1 MKAVNKKE
9 NIYSFKGISKVF
21 KFTAIQ
27 TFKNKTY
34 LISMIMFV
42 FMLTIMSPLMIIM
55 SNQGQKTVKGI
66 QEKSVDE
73 LKVKSI
79 TVVDKAGSGLSKDD
93 IVMALLDYKDTEIT
107 FSDDDKA
114 EIAKDGVILVI
125 SADTENGM
133 RKENYNVIISDDS
146 VVSSLEAESIA
157 NKVMQTVSNERI
169 AEAGID
175 ESVSVSLQNG
185 VSTGRVY
192 SQEEFD
198 EKESGAISASSL
210 TSYILQFSII
220 VFFVSTFS
228 ASYIIASVNEE
239 KTSKLVET
247 LLVSV
252 RPMALIFGKIL
263 GTLTYILVTLILGI
277 IGNNIATKVMENL
290 GYDTEA
296 QGDAFK
302 FGVLTKFGTGYTV
315 LIVFSVVIAIL
326 FFGILS
332 GIMGSTCVQPE
343 DQQSAT
349 SSVLMVGMLGYM
361 LSIML
366 PAMIQNKDIVYNVM
380 AIVPPVSFFSNA
392 MLLATGK
399 ISWLVGIV
407 SYGIEIILLVLI
419 FFICAKTYRK
429 LIINDSKKAKF
440 IDVIKMAR
448 E

>member
-1 MKAVNKKE
+1 
-9 NIYSFKGISKVF
+9 
-21 KFTAIQ
+21 
-27 TFKNKTY
+27 
-34 LISMIMFV
+34 
-42 FMLTIMSPLMIIM
+42 
-55 SNQGQKTVKGI
+55 
-66 QEKSVDE
+66 
-73 LKVKSI
+73 
-79 TVVDKAGSGLSKDD
+79 
-93 IVMALLDYKDTEIT
+93 
-107 FSDDDKA
+107 
-114 EIAKDGVILVI
+114 
-125 SADTENGM
+125 
-133 RKENYNVIISDDS
+133 
-146 VVSSLEAESIA
+146 
-157 NKVMQTVSNERI
+157 MQTVSNERI